1 MTAEQSSVAETR
13 SRIASL
19 TAAVRPQIPPSSS
32 VIVSVTSAGPETP
45 CELVAVPP
53 TETVLSGAPTSLS
66 TAVIVT
72 VPVLV
77 VAPWAIASVVL
88 VLSV

>member
-1 MTAEQSSVAETR
+1 MSEIR

-19 TAAVRPQIPPSSS
+19 TAVVRPQIPTPSSS
-32 VIVSVTSAGPETP
+32 VIVSVTSAGPVTP
-45 CELVAVPP
+45 SELVAAPA
-53 TETVLSGAPTSLS
+53 TETVLSGAITSLS

-77 VAPWAIASVVL
+77 VAFAAIVSVVL
-88 VLSV
+88 ALSV